1 MIVDASVWVARFL
14 DADKHHEVATA
25 CLTALLER
33 ESRLVIP
40 VLAWPEVAGAIA
52 RRTGASQDGH
62 DAVDIIR
69 ALRWIESIP
78 MDSALADEAMRL
90 AATLKLRGADAVY
103 VALAATLRGPLITL
117 DTEMLE
123 RTRGVIEAGVPG
135 VSGNEEVAIGGVR
148 IQAQPTSHDRRI
160 GDRRQMLP

>member
-14 DADKHHEVATA
+14 DADRHHGVAMD
-25 CLTALLER
+25 CITALLKR

-52 RRTGASQDGH
+52 RRTGAAEDGH

-78 MDSALADEAMRL
+78 MDASLAHEA
-90 AATLKLRGADAVY
+90 AKIAGSQKLRGADAVY
-103 VALAATLRGPLITL
+103 VALAVTRRMPLITL

-123 RTRGVIEAGVPG
+123 RA
-135 VSGNEEVAIGGVR
+135 SSVAKIFTPEQWLKTG
-148 IQAQPTSHDRRI
+148 
-160 GDRRQMLP
+160 

>member
-14 DADKHHEVATA
+14 DVDRHHAVAMA
-25 CLTALLER
+25 CITALLKR

-40 VLAWPEVAGAIA
+40 VLAWSEVAGAIA
-52 RRTGASQDGH
+52 RRTGAAREGL

-78 MDSALADEAMRL
+78 MDQSLAYQ
-90 AATLKLRGADAVY
+90 AAKIAGSLRLRGADAVY
-103 VALAATLRGPLITL
+103 VALAVARKEPLITL

-123 RTRGVIEAGVPG
+123 RAR
-135 VSGNEEVAIGGVR
+135 EVAEVLTPEQWLQTI
-148 IQAQPTSHDRRI
+148 
-160 GDRRQMLP
+160 